1 MTEQQSP
8 ALSIARVFAAN
19 ASQRRLVI
27 HPRRPAADGMFNVLT
42 RLRLTGPLDTDRLER
57 ALRRLADRHAVLR
70 STFAL
75 HGDQAVQIV
84 HAEPHPDLFRMTDR
98 HSLPAGTAGE
108 SPVDALAVR
117 LQNTPLS
124 LDHGP
129 VFQCTLVRVTED
141 EHELFLVVDH
151 IVIDERSVGILMK
164 DVRAYYADPGVE
176 LDPAPQLHEVPPRDE
191 VSAED
196 LDYWTGRLTPL
207 SPRPLPD
214 VSLQQDPDAF
224 TAGVVHFA
232 LPADAT
238 AALDRTAAA
247 HRATPFAVML
257 AVYYAVLWDWT
268 GTADTTMFVPTDT
281 RSEEEH
287 FDAVGFFQ
295 TATFMRYE
303 VRPEESFAT
312 LLDGVKRMAAA
323 AHARRHVPMLQI
335 LDALGLDY
343 GDLRHPVYQTGFT
356 YAAGD
361 IDNGWQL
368 DGIRVENVLSYPVV
382 AQIELLFE
390 VMRSHDRYRCE
401 VVHALGAVGPQA
413 AEEFARRYQSVLAA
427 ATEDPAR
434 TVSALTGRVGETLA
448 S

>member
-1 MTEQQSP
+1 MIEKQSP
-8 ALSIARVFAAN
+8 AVSTARVFAAN

-57 ALRRLADRHAVLR
+57 ALLQLAVRHTVLR

-75 HGDQAVQIV
+75 HGGQTVQIA
-84 HAEPHPDLFRMTDR
+84 HAEPHPDVFRLIDQ
-98 HSLPAGTAGE
+98 HSLPAGPADE

-117 LQNTPLS
+117 LQGTSLS

-151 IVIDERSVGILMK
+151 VVIDERSKAILIK
-164 DVRAYYADPGVE
+164 DLRAYYSDPDVE

-196 LDYWTGRLTPL
+196 LDYWTRQLTPL

-224 TAGVVHFA
+224 TAGVVHFT
-232 LPADAT
+232 LTADAT

-247 HRATPFAVML
+247 HRATPFSVML

-281 RSEEEH
+281 RNEDQQ

-335 LDALGLDY
+335 LDALGLEY
-343 GDLRHPVYQTGFT
+343 GDLRHPVYQTGFS
-356 YAAGD
+356 YSSHD
-361 IDNGWQL
+361 VDNSWQL
-368 DGIRVENVLSYPVV
+368 DGIQIENLLSYPTV

-390 VMRSHDRYRCE
+390 VMRSHGMYRCE
-401 VVHALGAVGPQA
+401 VVHALGAVDHQA
-413 AEEFARRYQSVLAA
+413 AEDFARRFQSVLAA
-427 ATEDPAR
+427 ATEDPTR
-434 TVSALTGRVGETLA
+434 TVSALTGRVGEA
-448 S
+448 ISS

>member
-1 MTEQQSP
+1 MTEQQPP
-8 ALSIARVFAAN
+8 ALSTARVFAAN
-19 ASQRRLVI
+19 ASQHRLVI
-27 HPRRPAADGMFNVLT
+27 HPRRSAADGMFNVLT

-57 ALRRLADRHAVLR
+57 ALRRLAVRHAVLR

-75 HGDQAVQIV
+75 HGGRAVQIV
-84 HAEPHPDLFRMTDR
+84 HADPHPDLFRTVDQD
-98 HSLPAGTAGE
+98 SLPAGAADE

-117 LQNTPLS
+117 LQGTSLS

-129 VFQCTLVRVTED
+129 VFQCTLVRVAED
-141 EHELFLVVDH
+141 EHELFLVLDH
-151 IVIDERSVGILMK
+151 IVIDERSKGILIR
-164 DVRAYYADPGVE
+164 DLRASYADPDAE
-176 LDPAPQLHEVPPRDE
+176 PAPAPQLHEVPPRDE

-196 LDYWTGRLTPL
+196 LDYWTRRLTPL

-214 VSLQQDPDAF
+214 VSLRQDPDAF
-224 TAGVVHFA
+224 TAGVVHFT
-232 LPADAT
+232 LPAATT

-335 LDALGLDY
+335 LDALGLEY

-356 YAAGD
+356 YASSD
-361 IDNGWQL
+361 VDNGWQL
-368 DGIRVENVLSYPVV
+368 DGIRVENVLSYPTV

-390 VMRSHDRYRCE
+390 VMRSPGMYRCE
-401 VVHALGAVGPQA
+401 VVHALGAVDREA
-413 AEEFARRYQSVLAA
+413 AEDFARRFQSVLAA
-427 ATEDPAR
+427 AAEDPTR
-434 TVSALTGRVGETLA
+434 TVSALTGRTLTR
-448 S
+448 